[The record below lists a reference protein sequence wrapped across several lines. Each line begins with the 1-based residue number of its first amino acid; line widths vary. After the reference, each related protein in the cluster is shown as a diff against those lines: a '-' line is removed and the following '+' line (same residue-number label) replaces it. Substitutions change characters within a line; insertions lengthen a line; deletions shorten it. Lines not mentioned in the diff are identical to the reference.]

1 MNHIII
7 FVSGLITGIYI
18 DQNYKVPSLQHYI
31 KKFQQQLKSH
41 EKNEK
46 NN

>member
-1 MNHIII
+1 MNHLII

-18 DQNYKVPSLQHYI
+18 DQNYKVPSLENYI
-31 KKFQQQLKSH
+31 KKFQKSLKSH
-41 EKNEK
+41 EKNDK